1 MKDKDKKIQEMQI
14 LEQNLQSLLLQKQA
28 FQMELSE
35 TQSALKEIENSGEEV
50 FKIIGQLMIKTD
62 KSKIKQELLNKEKRQ
77 AGIIAMREIYPNFI
91 TPLGVWINREGVRE
105 AFRQKERKFDT
116 LNEALNCIKS
126 RFYIPV
132 DEWIGTSVLLR
143 NALHQEKITKYLTS

>member
-1 MKDKDKKIQEMQI
+1 MKNTDKKIQEMQI

-62 KSKIKQELLNKEKRQ
+62 KSKIKQELSNKEKILNLRTKTIEKQ
-77 AGIIAMREIYPNFI
+77 EISLTEQLDKFREEVIKN
-91 TPLGVWINREGVRE
+91 VNR
-105 AFRQKERKFDT
+105 
-116 LNEALNCIKS
+116 
-126 RFYIPV
+126 
-132 DEWIGTSVLLR
+132 
-143 NALHQEKITKYLTS
+143 

>member
-1 MKDKDKKIQEMQI
+1 MKNTDKKIQEMQI

-62 KSKIKQELLNKEKRQ
+62 KSKIKQELSNKDKILNLRTKTIEKQ
-77 AGIIAMREIYPNFI
+77 EISLTEQLDKLREEVIKN
-91 TPLGVWINREGVRE
+91 VNR
-105 AFRQKERKFDT
+105 
-116 LNEALNCIKS
+116 
-126 RFYIPV
+126 
-132 DEWIGTSVLLR
+132 
-143 NALHQEKITKYLTS
+143 